1 MFYALRERIKEYME
15 SEIFDVS
22 DKKYF
27 QFVDAVYYKKKF
39 VAIKGNEA
47 SDFHF
52 NLTNIDKRLE

>member
-1 MFYALRERIKEYME
+1 MFFALRERIKQYME
-15 SEIFDVS
+15 SEIIDVS

-52 NLTNIDKRLE
+52 NLTNTDRRLE

>member
-1 MFYALRERIKEYME
+1 MFYALRERIKQYME
-15 SEIFDVS
+15 SEIIDVS

-39 VAIKGNEA
+39 VAIKGNET

-52 NLTNIDKRLE
+52 NL